1 MQQGHHPGRAHNSRG
16 SGAGGLRRV
25 RPASVSS
32 ERFRPRGRS
41 DRVRPARWCRALSHS
56 PQTMALAATPRSA
69 PAPVPPGARPAA
81 PPLRFALV
89 AVTVLFLM
97 WGFLTS
103 LNDILIPHLRGLFA
117 LSYVQAA
124 LVQFTFFGAYF
135 LVAFPAGR
143 IVERAGYQR
152 GIVTGLAV
160 AGVGAAL
167 FYPAAGSA
175 SYPLFLGALFVL
187 ASGITVLQVSAN
199 PYVTVLGPPET
210 ASSRLN
216 LTQAFNSLGTTLA
229 PLVGGALI
237 LGGTAAGGVAGT
249 ARANAAAAHAVQGP
263 YMALAA
269 ALLVFAVV
277 FAVLRLPRLGGGEA
291 DADAATGADGGGSL
305 RRALGVRHLVLGAGA
320 IFLYVGAEVAIG
332 SFMVNFLGL
341 PRVAG
346 LAERSAA
353 HYVSFYWGGAL
364 VGRFVGAALLQRVRP
379 GALLAVA
386 AAGAAAL
393 TALAVVSDGALAMWA
408 LLAVGL
414 CNSIMFPTIFT
425 LGIAGLGPLT
435 GAGSSLLVMAIV
447 GGALVPLAHGA
458 LADRVGLQAAFVLPA
473 ACYLYI
479 VYYGLRGSRRAG
491 AVHVAAGA
499 AQPA

>member
-1 MQQGHHPGRAHNSRG
+1 MALGTPTPALAPATP
-16 SGAGGLRRV
+16 GAGAPGS
-25 RPASVSS
+25 RPA
-32 ERFRPRGRS
+32 P
-41 DRVRPARWCRALSHS
+41 
-56 PQTMALAATPRSA
+56 T
-69 PAPVPPGARPAA
+69 
-81 PPLRFALV
+81 LRFALV
-89 AVTVLFLM
+89 AVTVLFFM

-103 LNDILIPHLRGLFA
+103 LNDILIPHLRGMFA

-135 LVAFPAGR
+135 LMALPSGR
-143 IVERAGYQR
+143 LVERAGYQR
-152 GIVTGLAV
+152 GIVIGLAV

-167 FYPAAGSA
+167 FYPAAGTA
-175 SYPLFLGALFVL
+175 SYGLFLGALFVL
-187 ASGITVLQVSAN
+187 ASGITLLQVAAN
-199 PYVTVLGPPET
+199 PYVAVLGAPET

-237 LGGTAAGGVAGT
+237 LGGAATAG
-249 ARANAAAAHAVQGP
+249 ARGSAAAAAADARSVQGP
-263 YMALAA
+263 YVALAA
-269 ALLVFAVV
+269 TLGVLALVFAR
-277 FAVLRLPRLGGGEA
+277 LRLPRLGGDS
-291 DADAATGADGGGSL
+291 DAGGASL

-332 SFMVNFLGL
+332 SFLVNFLGL

-346 LAERSAA
+346 LAEQQAA
-353 HYVSFYWGGAL
+353 RYVSLYWLGAL
-364 VGRFVGAALLQRVRP
+364 IGRFVGAAALQRVRP
-379 GALLAVA
+379 GLALAAV

-393 TALAVVSDGALAMWA
+393 TALASVSSGRVAMWA

-414 CNSIMFPTIFT
+414 CNAIMFPTIFT

-435 GAGSSLLVMAIV
+435 GAGSSVLVMAIV

-473 ACYLYI
+473 LCYLYI
-479 VYYGLRGSRRAG
+479 VFYGLRGSRRADG
-491 AVHVAAGA
+491 TAPLVDVAAR
-499 AQPA
+499 PA